1 MALID
6 GLIVGGS
13 ILGFCFT
20 SCLCCYCCFE
30 TKPVPAHN
38 HQEPYRSRTYGYTR
52 GVIAMDMTTT
62 SETAPIMQE
71 E

>member
-38 HQEPYRSRTYGYTR
+38 YQTRQTYGYTR
-52 GVIAMDMTTT
+52 GVIAMDMTAT
-62 SETAPIMQE
+62 SETDE
-71 E
+71 

>member
-30 TKPVPAHN
+30 TKPVPA
-38 HQEPYRSRTYGYTR
+38 QRRTYGYTR
-52 GVIAMDMTTT
+52 GVIAMDMTAT